1 MQTDAWLTE
10 TTHPDC
16 CPLCSQPLPAGSNT
30 CASCGFTAHEPARGS
45 AASVRGSAASA
56 RQANPVTPIPARA
69 SALRSRGG
77 PGGASAHSVSSPS
90 RSTPFFAPSSAEQ
103 AEGRRHESPNYEAV
117 SSLSSLSLIISE
129 TPTAPPR
136 TTMRLPRQTKRL
148 EHIDEIDTV
157 PQKPGTREI
166 EADASNAPVPPGSLS
181 LRFDDLD
188 LPERALV
195 RSTATPP
202 ASITDIDE
210 IDTVPEAGQD
220 VSRALQLVSPEKK
233 VVPVDAA
240 SWTVSP
246 RSTTSLA
253 ARFIASRA
261 PARRRS
267 RRRFSPLDRT
277 RWWLLRPGHIE
288 FLLWLSGSILLFGI
302 TFLLLLSIVL
312 SVMLPGTQ
320 VGGNFP
326 RPTSTASSGAATPAV
341 TAGLRLQMAGPTT
354 LASGAE
360 LRLQGQ
366 GFRPLSQITF
376 WLDGHWPLLDQ
387 HGQPA
392 SVQADASG
400 RFTVNLW
407 LGRGANWSAGPH
419 QILAR
424 EMDNGQQAAVSI
436 TITPA
441 STTPVANNPG
451 PRSTPVPPVQPTPA
465 RPTPTPTP
473 ARPTPTPTPVQPT
486 PTAGITP
493 TASPSGTRTPGTPT
507 GSPTSTGGKAV
518 NSTSLGNDLN
528 SNGGDS
534 LLARL
539 LHLNPLIWFIGICYL
554 LSMLLM
560 GLAGVLRRRH
570 R

>member
-1 MQTDAWLTE
+1 MQTDTWLTE

-45 AASVRGSAASA
+45 SASA
-56 RQANPVTPIPARA
+56 RASAGGARQPNPITPIPARA
-69 SALRSRGG
+69 SARRSRG
-77 PGGASAHSVSSPS
+77 ASVHSVSSSS

-103 AEGRRHESPNYEAV
+103 AEGRRHESSNYEAV

-136 TTMRLPRQTKRL
+136 TTTRLPRQTRHL

-157 PQKPGTREI
+157 PQKPGARTS
-166 EADASNAPVPPGSLS
+166 EADAAVAPGSLS
-181 LRFDDLD
+181 LRFDDLGV
-188 LPERALV
+188 PERALV
-195 RSTATPP
+195 PSGATLP
-202 ASITDIDE
+202 ASLTNIDE

-220 VSRALQLVSPEKK
+220 AARALQLVSAEKK
-233 VVPVDAA
+233 AVPVDAT
-240 SWTVSP
+240 SWTVGP

-261 PARRRS
+261 PARRRN

-288 FLLWLSGSILLFGI
+288 FLLWLSGSLLLFGI
-302 TFLLLLSIVL
+302 TFLLLLSLVL
-312 SVMLPGTQ
+312 SIMLPGLQ
-320 VGGNFP
+320 AGGNFP
-326 RPTSTASSGAATPAV
+326 RPAPTVASGAATPAV
-341 TAGLRLQMAGPTT
+341 TAGLRLQLAGPTT
-354 LASGAE
+354 LAAGAE
-360 LRLQGQ
+360 LHVQGQ
-366 GFRPLSQITF
+366 GFRPLSRITF
-376 WLDGHWPLLDQ
+376 WLDGRWPLLDQ

-400 RFTVNLW
+400 RFTVSLW
-407 LGRGANWSAGPH
+407 LGQGANWSAGPH

-424 EMDNGQQAAVSI
+424 EMDNGKQAAVSI
-436 TITPA
+436 TIKPD
-441 STTPVANNPG
+441 STTPVSNNAG
-451 PRSTPVPPVQPTPA
+451 PRSTPVAPVQPTQT
-465 RPTPTPTP
+465 RPTPTATP
-473 ARPTPTPTPVQPT
+473 ASPTATPVQST

-507 GSPTSTGGKAV
+507 PTSTGGKAV

-528 SNGGDS
+528 TKGGDS
-534 LLARL
+534 LFARL

>member
-1 MQTDAWLTE
+1 
-10 TTHPDC
+10 
-16 CPLCSQPLPAGSNT
+16 
-30 CASCGFTAHEPARGS
+30 
-45 AASVRGSAASA
+45 
-56 RQANPVTPIPARA
+56 
-69 SALRSRGG
+69 
-77 PGGASAHSVSSPS
+77 
-90 RSTPFFAPSSAEQ
+90 
-103 AEGRRHESPNYEAV
+103 
-117 SSLSSLSLIISE
+117 
-129 TPTAPPR
+129 
-136 TTMRLPRQTKRL
+136 MRLPRQTKRL

-157 PQKPGTREI
+157 PQKPGTRET
-166 EADASNAPVPPGSLS
+166 EADAADAPVPPGSLS

-188 LPERALV
+188 MPERALIP
-195 RSTATPP
+195 SAAISP
-202 ASITDIDE
+202 ASLSNIDE
-210 IDTVPEAGQD
+210 IDTVPEAGQGA
-220 VSRALQLVSPEKK
+220 SRALQLSSPEKK
-233 VVPVDAA
+233 AVPVDAA

-261 PARRRS
+261 PVRRRR

-288 FLLWLSGSILLFGI
+288 FLLWLIGSILLFGI
-302 TFLLLLSIVL
+302 TFLLLLAIVL

-320 VGGNFP
+320 AGGNFP
-326 RPTSTASSGAATPAV
+326 RPNSTASSGAATPAV
-341 TAGLRLQMAGPTT
+341 TAGLRLQLAGSTT

-366 GFRPLSQITF
+366 GFRPLSRITF
-376 WLDGHWPLLDQ
+376 WLDGRWPLLDP
-387 HGQPA
+387 HGRPA
-392 SVQADASG
+392 SVQADANG

-407 LGRGANWSAGPH
+407 LGQGANWSAGSH

-424 EMDNGQQAAVSI
+424 EMDNGQQVAVSI
-436 TITPA
+436 TIAPA
-441 STTPVANNPG
+441 SATSGSNNPG
-451 PRSTPVPPVQPTPA
+451 PRSTPVPSVQPTA
-465 RPTPTPTP
+465 VRPTPTATP
-473 ARPTPTPTPVQPT
+473 ASPTPTPVQST

-507 GSPTSTGGKAV
+507 GSPTSTSGKAI